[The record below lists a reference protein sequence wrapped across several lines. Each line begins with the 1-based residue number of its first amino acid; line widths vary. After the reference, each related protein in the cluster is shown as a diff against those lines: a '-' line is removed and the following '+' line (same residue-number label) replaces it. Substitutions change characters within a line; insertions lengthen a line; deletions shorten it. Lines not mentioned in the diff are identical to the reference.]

1 MKKIITYIF
10 VLVSVFALAS
20 CDKERKPY
28 DDVPQIAFALK
39 TYSFNVTSSTSSIT
53 IPVQLIAK
61 EQQGI
66 VSGAISVNPASN
78 CANAVTVPT
87 SVSIDAGRFT
97 TNLVI
102 NVNHANL
109 NAGNGNRL
117 VLDLSAAGIKVAGNY
132 NSVSIT
138 LNKQ

>member
-1 MKKIITYIF
+1 MKRISTYTIY
-10 VLVSVFALAS
+10 LALLLTVFS

-39 TYSFNVTSSTSSIT
+39 TYTFNVNSATTNVT

-61 EQQGI
+61 EVQ
-66 VSGAISVNPASN
+66 GAINGTIGVNSAST
-78 CANAVTVPT
+78 CAGAVTVPT
-87 SVSIDAGRFT
+87 SVTIDAGRFT

-102 NVNHANL
+102 AVNHANL
-109 NAGNGNRL
+109 NAGNANKL
-117 VLDLSAAGIKVAGNY
+117 ILDLSASGIKVAGNY
-132 NSVSIT
+132 KQVTIT